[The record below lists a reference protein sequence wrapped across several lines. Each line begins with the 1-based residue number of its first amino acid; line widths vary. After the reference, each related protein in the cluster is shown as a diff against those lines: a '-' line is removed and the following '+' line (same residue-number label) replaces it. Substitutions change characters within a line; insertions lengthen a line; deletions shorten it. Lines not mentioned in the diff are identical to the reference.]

1 MSGGD
6 SEIDEG
12 MTLDEDFIDVIVLF
26 LWKKCFQSFSK
37 FHIREQN
44 NFYIFICTSPYFI
57 APLTPLGEGMEL
69 NIYANDTLCA
79 VCVCLWEWLS
89 LFENKI
95 MQKVNICVHTFEWR
109 L

>member
-12 MTLDEDFIDVIVLF
+12 MTLDEDFDVIVLF

-79 VCVCLWEWLS
+79 VCVFVRVIVSVWE
-89 LFENKI
+89 
-95 MQKVNICVHTFEWR
+95 
-109 L
+109 

>member
-12 MTLDEDFIDVIVLF
+12 MTLDEDFIDVIVFF

-57 APLTPLGEGMEL
+57 APLTPLGERMEL
-69 NIYANDTLCA
+69 NIYANDTLWA
-79 VCVCLWEWLS
+79 VCVFVRVIVSVWE
-89 LFENKI
+89 
-95 MQKVNICVHTFEWR
+95 
-109 L
+109 